1 VPTQL
6 VPYNNTEKF
15 ETASLINFS
24 RSLEV
29 LSCTLA
35 ICKSIAE
42 TIGIDRGI
50 IELERIERDRTEAA
64 MKTTDF
70 GNKPFGTRIQL
81 TKSGN
86 FFEIYI
92 PPIGFHP
99 VILFIAPFAVLW
111 NWGIAQWVLLAS
123 LVPFPG
129 NIVAMAFSIPF
140 WMAGGSLV
148 YICLFTL
155 FGKTYFRIDRNEVS
169 LVKTLFGQKISRERP
184 EPKREITKL
193 IFTRKHPSP
202 NNNED
207 TLAALKIEIGAKSFQ
222 IGGSQGGIESEA
234 EVEWLAFEVSEWLD
248 KPLKIIGS
256 SR

>member
-1 VPTQL
+1 
-6 VPYNNTEKF
+6 
-15 ETASLINFS
+15 
-24 RSLEV
+24 
-29 LSCTLA
+29 
-35 ICKSIAE
+35 
-42 TIGIDRGI
+42 
-50 IELERIERDRTEAA
+50 
-64 MKTTDF
+64 MKTTDL

-81 TKSGN
+81 TKSGD

-99 VILFIAPFAVLW
+99 IVLFIAPFAVFW
-111 NWGIAQWVLLAS
+111 NGFIAVWTLMAAQI
-123 LVPFPG
+123 PFPA
-129 NIVAMAFSIPF
+129 NIFAMAFSIPF
-140 WMAGGSLV
+140 WSAGGFLA

-155 FGKTYFRIDRNEVS
+155 FGKTYFRIDRHEVS
-169 LVKTLFGQKISRERP
+169 LVKTLFGQKISREP
-184 EPKREITKL
+184 AEPKREITRL

-222 IGGSQGGIESEA
+222 IGGSQGGIQSEA

-256 SR
+256 PR